1 MLSFAAANMQGEVSN
16 YVLVVNREM
25 DADLITLENLTAAAA
40 GPGIS
45 QPVPYLGATSGVQTV
60 PLPLS
65 GVVHVADQDAQ
76 FLLGLRR
83 DLDTGA
89 MELVSFRKGSFFRL
103 SDFISEYNFPDY
115 AYADDQ
121 MSTGIRMFQNMLK
134 ADEGFPG
141 QIRQ

>member
-1 MLSFAAANMQGEVSN
+1 MGIRRWTSFRS
-16 YVLVVNREM
+16 
-25 DADLITLENLTAAAA
+25 T
-40 GPGIS
+40 
-45 QPVPYLGATSGVQTV
+45 
-60 PLPLS
+60 PLPLA
-65 GVVHVADQDAQ
+65 GVRHVADQDAQ
-76 FLLGLRR
+76 FLLALRR

-115 AYADDQ
+115 AYADDP
-121 MSTGIRMFQNMLK
+121 MSAGVRMFQNMLK

>member
-1 MLSFAAANMQGEVSN
+1 
-16 YVLVVNREM
+16 
-25 DADLITLENLTAAAA
+25 
-40 GPGIS
+40 
-45 QPVPYLGATSGVQTV
+45 V

-65 GVVHVADQDAQ
+65 GVVHMADQDGQ
-76 FLLGLRR
+76 FLLVLRR

-115 AYADDQ
+115 AYAEDE
-121 MSTGIRMFQNMLK
+121 MSNGIRMFQNMLK